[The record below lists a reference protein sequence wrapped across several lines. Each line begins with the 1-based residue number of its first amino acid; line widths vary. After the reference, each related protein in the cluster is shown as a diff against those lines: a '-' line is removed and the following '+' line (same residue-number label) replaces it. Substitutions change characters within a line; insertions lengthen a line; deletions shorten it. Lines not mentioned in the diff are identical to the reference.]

1 VVDPPT
7 SGALFASPAFQ
18 KLFREE
24 WFTPVS
30 GGNGSRTGGD
40 GGDGCLDGSP
50 QYSEGVWLPR
60 WPLLRSDGGELA
72 AAEGWGSV

>member
-1 VVDPPT
+1 MVDPPT

-18 KLFREE
+18 RLFCEE
-24 WFTPVS
+24 WFPPVRS
-30 GGNGSRTGGD
+30 GNGSRTGGD
-40 GGDGCLDGSP
+40 GDGLDVDGSP
-50 QYSEGVWLPR
+50 QYSEGVWLPC